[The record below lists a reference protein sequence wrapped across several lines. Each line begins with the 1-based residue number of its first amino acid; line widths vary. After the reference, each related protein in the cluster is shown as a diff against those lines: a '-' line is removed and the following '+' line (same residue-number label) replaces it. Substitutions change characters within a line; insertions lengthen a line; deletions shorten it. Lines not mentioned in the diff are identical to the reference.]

1 MDQEKF
7 IPVIREHQQLI
18 YKICNSYCTV
28 PEDRKDL
35 QQEILMQL
43 WNSFSR
49 FDGRVKISTWIYRIA
64 LNTAISFYRKNRKHT
79 TNKVT
84 IDESIISFSDFGD
97 VSEKDEN
104 IAFLYR
110 FINELNEMD
119 KALMLLYL
127 DDNKYKDIAEI
138 LGISETNVATK
149 IGRIKKI
156 LKERFINS

>member
-1 MDQEKF
+1 LDQEKF